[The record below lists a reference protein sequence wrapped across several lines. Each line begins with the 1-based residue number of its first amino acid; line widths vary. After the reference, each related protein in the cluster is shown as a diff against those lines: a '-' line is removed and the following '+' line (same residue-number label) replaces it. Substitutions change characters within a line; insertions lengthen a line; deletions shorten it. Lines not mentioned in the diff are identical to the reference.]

1 MAGGR
6 GREWRSHHCTRPP
19 FPALPTDAHPATRE
33 GRTRLWPPIVWE
45 MQGGGSST
53 DPRSAPPSTSMGTS
67 DSPRWGRPAPNRK
80 AVGMRIERT
89 LLLALVGTLAVP
101 ALASSSALTG
111 ALAALA
117 DDEVKTLEIGATVP
131 ETVSLKDF
139 EGKATSFKDLRGKVV
154 LIHFWSDRCP
164 AEKHADPVFK
174 SMEAKYKDSK
184 DVVLLG
190 IASNQN
196 ELGAKPGEGD
206 DFKDFY
212 ASLRKKRDEVG
223 YTHTILADHGNVVS
237 DLFGA
242 KSTPHCFVVDKKG
255 VLQYSG
261 ALDDDPNGR
270 KGDAATNYLVDV
282 ATALLAD
289 KKPEVQSTKPYG

>member
-1 MAGGR
+1 
-6 GREWRSHHCTRPP
+6 
-19 FPALPTDAHPATRE
+19 
-33 GRTRLWPPIVWE
+33 V
-45 MQGGGSST
+45 
-53 DPRSAPPSTSMGTS
+53 
-67 DSPRWGRPAPNRK
+67 
-80 AVGMRIERT
+80 
-89 LLLALVGTLAVP
+89 
-101 ALASSSALTG
+101 
-111 ALAALA
+111 
-117 DDEVKTLEIGATVP
+117 
-131 ETVSLKDF
+131 
-139 EGKATSFKDLRGKVV
+139 GKATSFKDLRGKVV

-174 SMEAKYKDSK
+174 AMEAKYKDSK

-206 DFKDFY
+206 AYEGFY
-212 ASLRKKRDEVG
+212 TSLRKKRDEVG

-242 KSTPHCFVVDKKG
+242 KSTPHCFVVDRKG

-261 ALDDDPNGR
+261 ALDDDPNGK
-270 KGDAATNYLVDV
+270 KGEQATNYLVDA

-289 KKPEVQSTKPYG
+289 KKPEVQATKPYG

>member
-1 MAGGR
+1 
-6 GREWRSHHCTRPP
+6 
-19 FPALPTDAHPATRE
+19 
-33 GRTRLWPPIVWE
+33 
-45 MQGGGSST
+45 
-53 DPRSAPPSTSMGTS
+53 
-67 DSPRWGRPAPNRK
+67 
-80 AVGMRIERT
+80 MRIERT
-89 LLLALVGTLAVP
+89 LLLALAGALAVP
-101 ALASSSALTG
+101 ALASTSTLTG
-111 ALAALA
+111 ALVALA

-131 ETVSLKDF
+131 DTVRLMDF
-139 EGKATSFKDLRGKVV
+139 EGKPTSFKDLRGKIV
-154 LIHFWSDRCP
+154 LLHFWSDRCP
-164 AEKHADPVFK
+164 AERHADPVFK

-206 DFKDFY
+206 DYKDFY

-242 KSTPHCFVVDKKG
+242 KSTPHCFVIDAKG

-261 ALDDDPNGR
+261 ALDDDPNGK
-270 KGDAATNYLVDV
+270 KGDAATNYLVE
-282 ATALLAD
+282 AANALLEG
-289 KKPEVQSTKPYG
+289 KKPEVQATKPYG